1 MSVGV
6 RYSDDSEKCYC
17 PDEVW
22 ENPQEIVELDYF
34 VLNHLP
40 DEFLL
45 QLPKLRSLHFSMRY
59 SKECPETPLDW
70 MSKLTNLEELYLHSD
85 EDDFPSWI
93 GDLKN
98 LKILKCKGFRLSSLP
113 DSIKG
118 LNNLKKLKLVY

>member
-6 RYSDDSEKCYC
+6 RYSDDSEKCYY
-17 PDEVW
+17 PEDRW
-22 ENPQEIVELDYF
+22 ENPQEIVEVNFF

-45 QLPKLRSLHFSMRY
+45 KLPKLRILHFNMRY
-59 SKECPETPLDW
+59 SKVYPETPLEW
-70 MSKLTNLEELYLHSD
+70 MSKLTNLEELHLYSD
-85 EDDFPSWI
+85 EDDLPSWI

-118 LNNLKKLKLVY
+118 LSKLKKLRLIQ